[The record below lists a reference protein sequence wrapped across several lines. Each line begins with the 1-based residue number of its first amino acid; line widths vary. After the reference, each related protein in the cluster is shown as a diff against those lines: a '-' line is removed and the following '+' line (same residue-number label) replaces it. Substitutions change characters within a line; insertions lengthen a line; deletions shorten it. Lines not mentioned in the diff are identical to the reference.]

1 MSSTLEHDPR
11 ALQATGGL
19 RGWLGEYKRR
29 IAHGDIGFLPVF
41 IGIILIAAIFQY
53 QTNGTFLKP
62 YNLVNL
68 TFQMASIGT
77 ISVGIVLVLLLGEI
91 DLSVGI
97 VSGMGAAVMA
107 VLSEKMGYSGPWS
120 ILIGVG
126 TGTAIGLFQGTW
138 ITRLGVP
145 SFIVTLAGLMGF
157 GGCVL
162 LVLGKTGSLNLTLA
176 STRELANTFYR
187 GPWAYI
193 FALLFVAYVAGAP
206 FVEQLRRRAAG
217 LSAPPIS
224 FVIVRAVVVIVLV
237 VGAVPIL
244 EEDRGVSQAMVFLLA
259 LVVVMDYVL
268 RRTRF
273 GRMIYAIGGN
283 AEAARRA
290 GIPVLLV
297 RTLVFAT
304 ASTCA
309 AWGGILGASRLYA
322 VNQSVGGGDVLIN
335 AIAAAVIGGTSLFGG
350 RGSVWSA
357 LLGIIVITAISNGMS
372 LLQFQFSVKLIV
384 TAAVLLFTVTL
395 DAVMRRA
402 NRNAAR

>member
-11 ALQATGGL
+11 ALQAAGGV
-19 RGWLGEYKRR
+19 RGWIAEYKRR
-29 IAHGDIGFLPVF
+29 IAQGDIGYLPVF
-41 IGIILIAAIFQY
+41 IGIILIGAIFQY
-53 QTNGTFLKP
+53 ETNGLFLKP

-77 ISVGIVLVLLLGEI
+77 ISVGVVLVLLLGEV

-107 VLSEKMGYSGPWS
+107 VLSEKMGYSGPVA
-120 ILIGVG
+120 ILLGVG
-126 TGTAIGLFQGTW
+126 AGTALGLFQGRW
-138 ITRLGVP
+138 ITFFGVP
-145 SFIVTLAGLMGF
+145 SFIVTLSGLMGI
-157 GGCVL
+157 GGGVL
-162 LVLGKTGSLNLTLA
+162 LVLGKTGSLNLTQA

-206 FVEQLRRRAAG
+206 LVEQIRRRAAG
-217 LSAPPIS
+217 LSVPPIS
-224 FVIVRAVVVIVLV
+224 FVIVRAVIITVLV

-259 LVVVMDYVL
+259 LVVAMDYVL

-273 GRMIYAIGGN
+273 GRMIYAIGSN
-283 AEAARRA
+283 TEAARRA
-290 GIPVLLV
+290 GIPVPWI
-297 RTLVFAT
+297 RTLVFAI
-304 ASTCA
+304 ASSCA

-322 VNQSVGGGDVLIN
+322 VNQSVGGGDVLLN

-357 LLGIIVITAISNGMS
+357 LLGIIVITAISNGMN
-372 LLQFQFSVKLIV
+372 LLQFQFANKLIV
-384 TAAVLLFTVTL
+384 TASVLLFTVTL
-395 DAVMRRA
+395 DAVLRRA
-402 NRNAAR
+402 NRSGGR